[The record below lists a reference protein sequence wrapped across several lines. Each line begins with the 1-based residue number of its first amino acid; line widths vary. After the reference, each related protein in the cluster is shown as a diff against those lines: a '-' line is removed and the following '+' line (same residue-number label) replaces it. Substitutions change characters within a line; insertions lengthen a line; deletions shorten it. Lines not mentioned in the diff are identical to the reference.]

1 MNMRIELRT
10 PLVRKPTPANTAKK
24 REMTGEE
31 LSKAMAER
39 AEKILKGEP
48 VEPVGWSL
56 EVY

>member
-1 MNMRIELRT
+1 MRIELRT
-10 PLVRKPTPANTAKK
+10 PLVRKPMPANIAKK

-31 LSKAMAER
+31 LCKAMAER

-48 VEPVGWSL
+48 VEPVGWNL

>member
-1 MNMRIELRT
+1 MRIELRT

-31 LSKAMAER
+31 LCKAMAER

-48 VEPVGWSL
+48 VEPVGWKL